1 MIFHVSSSYCKC
13 LSCSGNC
20 EDVKAPERYF
30 CNLWSIVHALQK
42 LGVISLPKLNR
53 KGHNKF
59 VAFRKIKYSNETN
72 TNVNFPWH
80 LHAAQDTET
89 WGKWGRTWLK
99 LIPHGRFYRNVGVKH
114 AVSVPDR
121 ILLYST
127 FTKHLRLKKKK
138 APNNENGVQN
148 NGRCTPSAIQKRKKK
163 CCCSGTFNEVE
174 MLGCGL
180 CPIKCDHYC
189 LHCEELDETA
199 VQNASLHGSY
209 CFVLYLLA
217 S

>member
-1 MIFHVSSSYCKC
+1 M
-13 LSCSGNC
+13 
-20 EDVKAPERYF
+20 
-30 CNLWSIVHALQK
+30 Q
-42 LGVISLPKLNR
+42 
-53 KGHNKF
+53 
-59 VAFRKIKYSNETN
+59 
-72 TNVNFPWH
+72 
-80 LHAAQDTET
+80 
-89 WGKWGRTWLK
+89 
-99 LIPHGRFYRNVGVKH
+99 
-114 AVSVPDR
+114 SVPDR

-127 FTKHLRLKKKK
+127 FTKHQRLKKK

-163 CCCSGTFNEVE
+163 CCYSGTFNEVE

-180 CPIKCDHYC
+180 CLIKCDHYC

-209 CFVLYLLA
+209 CFVLYLPA

>member
-1 MIFHVSSSYCKC
+1 MRKMGQDLVETHSTQKI
-13 LSCSGNC
+13 LSQCGSKTC
-20 EDVKAPERYF
+20 
-30 CNLWSIVHALQK
+30 
-42 LGVISLPKLNR
+42 
-53 KGHNKF
+53 
-59 VAFRKIKYSNETN
+59 
-72 TNVNFPWH
+72 
-80 LHAAQDTET
+80 
-89 WGKWGRTWLK
+89 
-99 LIPHGRFYRNVGVKH
+99 
-114 AVSVPDR
+114 SVPDR

-127 FTKHLRLKKKK
+127 FTSALKKK
-138 APNNENGVQN
+138 APNN

-163 CCCSGTFNEVE
+163 KCRYSGTFNEVE

-180 CPIKCDHYC
+180 CLIKCDHYC